1 MLAHSAAVVSSAR
14 FPILPPRASTPLLIH
29 GKALTLMTRLLD
41 PVAARWARLLTSRA
55 RAAGRGGTLRGFDE
69 EIQAW

>member
-1 MLAHSAAVVSSAR
+1 MLAHGAAVVSSAR
-14 FPILPPRASTPLLIH
+14 FPILPPRASAPLLIH
-29 GKALTLMTRLLD
+29 GKALTSTRLLD

-55 RAAGRGGTLRGFDE
+55 GLRALRNLRGFDE